1 MVPWGLGLGK
11 PRELFRPC
19 RASERCPAPY
29 FLSAPLARSIRCER
43 ASIKNASGGP
53 KPAAFSLKK
62 TAYLHFLAVASHV
75 ICAFSQA
82 DLLVGALSAA
92 KAGAAK
98 ATARPRVMM
107 ETSVFIGGFSLH
119 AWTLP
124 HGRSRQGYLRL
135 PYVSVRQ
142 NDWEPAALFLAS
154 SSRKGLA
161 IRLLRPLLRHLLHA
175 RRVRLWH

>member
-11 PRELFRPC
+11 RRELFRSRRTL
-19 RASERCPAPY
+19 RALPSPLY
-29 FLSAPLARSIRCER
+29 FFVGAYKDQCER

-98 ATARPRVMM
+98 ATARPRVMT
-107 ETSVFIGGFSLH
+107 ETSVFMFSLH
-119 AWTLP
+119 RCYRTV
-124 HGRSRQGYLRL
+124 GRERL
-135 PYVSVRQ
+135 
-142 NDWEPAALFLAS
+142 AAA
-154 SSRKGLA
+154 A
-161 IRLLRPLLRHLLHA
+161 A
-175 RRVRLWH
+175 RERGTK

>member
-1 MVPWGLGLGK
+1 MVPWGWGWASVASCFV
-11 PRELFRPC
+11 PAELPSV
-19 RASERCPAPY
+19 AQPLI
-29 FLSAPLARSIRCER
+29 FLSAPLARPIRCEQP
-43 ASIKNASGGP
+43 SIKNASGGP

-107 ETSVFIGGFSLH
+107 ETSVFIGGSPCMD
-119 AWTLP
+119 AT
-124 HGRSRQGYLRL
+124 SR
-135 PYVSVRQ
+135 
-142 NDWEPAALFLAS
+142 
-154 SSRKGLA
+154 
-161 IRLLRPLLRHLLHA
+161 
-175 RRVRLWH
+175 

>member
-1 MVPWGLGLGK
+1 MEVSL
-11 PRELFRPC
+11 
-19 RASERCPAPY
+19 
-29 FLSAPLARSIRCER
+29 
-43 ASIKNASGGP
+43 IKDASGGR

-119 AWTLP
+119 
-124 HGRSRQGYLRL
+124 GRYLTVGRDKTICGC
-135 PYVSVRQ
+135 S
-142 NDWEPAALFLAS
+142 A
-154 SSRKGLA
+154 
-161 IRLLRPLLRHLLHA
+161 
-175 RRVRLWH
+175 